1 MAKYTKKDNVETFEV
16 NPSLTPTLLTTFMKE
31 KKRFIKNPYDASK
44 EIEVVSKNGVYK
56 NGLATSGYMFLERL
70 EVDTETF
77 IKFYASGLNA
87 LLDLT
92 PQGLKVFKLIY
103 KQILDKHD
111 SDTIVLFFD
120 DLVNRKLWDFS
131 RSVFNNGLNNLLN
144 KKIVFKSIIPYQY
157 FINVQYFFNGNRII
171 KAREIILKQPD
182 LLEQLGD
189 DNNEDE

>member
-1 MAKYTKKDNVETFEV
+1 MAKYTKKENIETFEI
-16 NPSLTPTLLTTFMKE
+16 NPSLTPALLTTFTKE
-31 KKRFIKNPYDASK
+31 KKRFIKNPFDASK

-56 NGLATSGYMFLERL
+56 NALATSGYMFLDRI

-103 KQILDKHD
+103 KQVLDKHD
-111 SDTIVLFFD
+111 ADIIILFFE
-120 DLVNRKLWDFS
+120 DLVNKKLWDFS

-144 KKIVFKSIIPYQY
+144 KKIIFKSIIPFQY

-171 KAREIILKQPD
+171 QAREIILKQPD
-182 LLEQLGD
+182 LLTQIGD
-189 DNNEDE
+189 IDNEDE

>member
-103 KQILDKHD
+103 KQILNKHD
-111 SDTIVLFFD
+111 SDTIILFFD

-144 KKIVFKSIIPYQY
+144 KKIVFKSIIPSQY

-171 KAREIILKQPD
+171 QAREIILKQPD

>member
-157 FINVQYFFNGNRII
+157 FINGNRII
-171 KAREIILKQPD
+171 QAREIILKQPD